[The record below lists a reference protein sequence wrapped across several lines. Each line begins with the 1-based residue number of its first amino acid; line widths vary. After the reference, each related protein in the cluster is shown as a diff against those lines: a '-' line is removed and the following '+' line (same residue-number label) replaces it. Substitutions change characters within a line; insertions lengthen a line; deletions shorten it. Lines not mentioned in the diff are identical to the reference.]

1 MPSPPGKV
9 APHQTAGYV
18 SRAFLT
24 RLTQTQREADE
35 GWGAQRH
42 TMQLVECSIP
52 SSVCFAVLRSH
63 LPPREG
69 SRADEGIGPYKECD
83 LNKKAKTAGFPA
95 VF

>member
-1 MPSPPGKV
+1 MRGGEQK
-9 APHQTAGYV
+9 
-18 SRAFLT
+18 
-24 RLTQTQREADE
+24 
-35 GWGAQRH
+35 RH
-42 TMQLVECSIP
+42 IVQLVECSIP

-69 SRADEGIGPYKECD
+69 SRADEGIGSYKECG